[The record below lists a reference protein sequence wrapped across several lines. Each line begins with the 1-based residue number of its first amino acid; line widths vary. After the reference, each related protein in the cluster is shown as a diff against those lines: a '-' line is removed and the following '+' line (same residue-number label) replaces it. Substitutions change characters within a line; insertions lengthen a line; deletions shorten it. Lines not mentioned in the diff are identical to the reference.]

1 MSAAR
6 APTLENSTSVAEVRA
21 TPSTTGTTY
30 PRRTGRFALP
40 AALPSRAFPPVLG
53 LTPRAPV
60 RALCEAMGRPGVERR
75 GTREREAGWWQRH
88 RGASRCGGRLPL
100 DGKREQDGE
109 QWGKRLHDA
118 REGDG
123 GVHQAPSV
131 RHQRDHHRGD
141 DGGDLGVKER
151 ASTAC
156 GLPGRNAEAAERR
169 GEQLLHRRD
178 RDWERKAA
186 QNLLGGDG
194 GDGRAAVPQ
203 RQKEPHRHTPA

>member
-1 MSAAR
+1 MR
-6 APTLENSTSVAEVRA
+6 SVRPWAGPVW
-21 TPSTTGTTY
+21 TG
-30 PRRTGRFALP
+30 
-40 AALPSRAFPPVLG
+40 
-53 LTPRAPV
+53 
-60 RALCEAMGRPGVERR
+60 EARR
-75 GTREREAGWWQRH
+75 GGREPGWRQRH

-109 QWGKRLHDA
+109 QWGERLHDA

-151 ASTAC
+151 AGTARR

-194 GDGRAAVPQ
+194 GDGRAAAAHGVSADGGAPGSLRARHSTPAVPQ
-203 RQKEPHRHTPA
+203 RQKKPHRHTPA